1 MDESNPFSVFGLRA
15 GGPWII
21 VLGAKEVHD
30 SDVCSHWE
38 YSLHWTG
45 QSWEERSGSGAFV
58 FDYRKYADE
67 EIRENRQ
74 AMIAKIPRNIDLG

>member
-1 MDESNPFSVFGLRA
+1 MGESNPVSVFGLRA

-21 VLGAKEVHD
+21 VLGAKEIHD
-30 SDVCSHWE
+30 SDMSSHWE

-45 QSWEERSGSGAFV
+45 QDWEERSGLGAFV

-67 EIRENRQ
+67 EIHDNGR
-74 AMIAKIPRNIDLG
+74 AMIEKIPRNFG